1 MPGLVCSFK
10 FINAQALRY
19 YNHLN
24 YYFHADSMAVAK
36 LIINRGQ
43 IHGAIYYFII
53 DAQFGFNAN
62 VKPFLLFSFNRAPA
76 DNVAISLHRLD
87 CWSLM
92 VLLADMAP
100 LSALIRAAG
109 F

>member
-1 MPGLVCSFK
+1 MVPFLTSSLMLNLV
-10 FINAQALRY
+10 
-19 YNHLN
+19 
-24 YYFHADSMAVAK
+24 
-36 LIINRGQ
+36 
-43 IHGAIYYFII
+43 
-53 DAQFGFNAN
+53 FNVN

-100 LSALIRAAG
+100 LPALIRAAG

>member
-1 MPGLVCSFK
+1 
-10 FINAQALRY
+10 
-19 YNHLN
+19 
-24 YYFHADSMAVAK
+24 MAVAK

-43 IHGAIYYFII
+43 IHGAIFDFII
-53 DAQFGFNAN
+53 DAQFGLHVN

-92 VLLADMAP
+92 VLLADIAP
-100 LSALIRAAG
+100 LPALIRAAG